1 MRAETPRRAAAG
13 IAGGARTFA
22 RNPATVVPLI
32 AWLTSAA
39 YVWSRLD
46 RDWFPWD
53 EGTLAEPADRIL
65 RGELPHRDFVDAYTG
80 ALSYIHA
87 VAFLVFGRE
96 LTSLRLVLFAA
107 FLAWVPSLYY
117 VCLRFLHPVEAAAV
131 SLVAV
136 VWSVPN
142 YTASMPS
149 WYCTFLATFGV
160 AALFRHLET
169 RRRRWLFTA
178 GLCGGLSITVKVVG
192 IYFVAAAIV
201 YFVFKA
207 SSDPYEHPEE
217 PGPRRR
223 WLSTA
228 VGMFSIAMA
237 GGVAFVL
244 RQRLGPGEVVNFL
257 APVLALA
264 AFAYL
269 SSRRGEHRDAPAT
282 LRPLLRLASPFLLG
296 VLLPVAVFVAPY
308 VALGALG
315 DLASGV
321 WPVKRIQFAS
331 LSPPNILLLFAVVV
345 FVPVIWVPK
354 GLRDMRD
361 IERTVPIIVLAV
373 AGLVVSRN
381 LVIYSIVW
389 QSLRAVVP
397 VLTVGGLIAVSRRWQ
412 TAPDPAAAQRVV
424 LLLAVAAMCSLVQF
438 PFAAPIYFAYVA
450 PLVIIA
456 AAALA
461 VFAGLMPRPVLW
473 TVIAFYLL
481 FGVVSLNAGGVSDV
495 GSRAGHADLTHT
507 LRMPRGGLDVSRY
520 RQHEYDRLISLVR
533 RHADG
538 SKYIYATPDSPEVYF
553 LSGFENPTKTLFE
566 FLDVHPSPAR
576 RLVGILIRRTVNVV
590 VINQIP
596 PLSGPTPPWLRHA
609 LTARYPHTAMAGQ
622 FLVRWRN

>member
-1 MRAETPRRAAAG
+1 VSALRAAAPHRAASAL
-13 IAGGARTFA
+13 AGGARTFA
-22 RNPATVVPLI
+22 RNPTTVVPLI
-32 AWLTSAA
+32 AWLASAA
-39 YVWSRLD
+39 YVWARLD

-87 VAFLVFGRE
+87 AAFLVFGRE
-96 LTSLRLVLFAA
+96 LTSLRLVLFVA

-117 VCLRFLHPVEAAAV
+117 VCSRFLQPVEAAAV

-169 RRRRWLFTA
+169 GRRRWLVAA

-201 YFVFKA
+201 YFIFKA

-217 PGPRRR
+217 LGPRRR
-223 WLSTA
+223 WLSA
-228 VGMFSIAMA
+228 VVGAFSIAMA
-237 GGVAFVL
+237 GGVVFVL
-244 RQRLGPGEVVNFL
+244 RQRLGAGEIVNFL
-257 APVLALA
+257 VPVLALA

-269 SSRRGEHRDAPAT
+269 SSRRGEHRHAPAT
-282 LRPLLRLASPFLLG
+282 LRPLFRLALPFLLG
-296 VLLPVAVFVAPY
+296 TLVPVAVFVAPY
-308 VALGALG
+308 VAVGAVG

-331 LSPPNILLLFAVVV
+331 LSPPNILTLFAVVV
-345 FVPVIWVPK
+345 FVPLIWVPK
-354 GLRDMRD
+354 GLRD
-361 IERTVPIIVLAV
+361 IERTLPVAVLALV
-373 AGLVVSRN
+373 ALVASRTVVVYA
-381 LVIYSIVW
+381 LTW

-412 TAPDPAAAQRVV
+412 AAPDPVVAQRVV

-461 VFAGLMPRPVLW
+461 VFARLMPRPVLW

-495 GSRAGHADLTHT
+495 GNRAGHADLTHT
-507 LRMPRGGLDVSRY
+507 LNMPRGGLDVSRY
-520 RQHEYDRLISLVR
+520 GQREYDRLVSLVR

-538 SKYIYATPDSPEVYF
+538 SQYIYATPDSPEVYF

-566 FLDVHPSPAR
+566 FLDVHPLPVR
-576 RLVGILIRRTVNVV
+576 RLVSILVRRSVNVV
-590 VINQIP
+590 VINEVP
-596 PLSGPTPPWLRHA
+596 PLSGPTPPSLRHA
-609 LTARYPHTAMAGQ
+609 LAVRYPHTAMAGQ
-622 FLVRWRN
+622 FLVRWRS